1 MALSEGLLFLHHLG
15 RFSVIEVSMRY
26 IFFAFLLVV
35 NSAGSWTTTSSV
47 LTHQSRS
54 KSQGRIL
61 MSFTHD
67 GDDKVESF
75 VVPHQEVR
83 RNALQRIFRMMMAT
97 VTVGTVAATTAPALA
112 ADVAEESADGVF
124 TRETKQFGYTVKSPS
139 TYKQTAKPVKTHL
152 DEINFISESIKS
164 CQFGIT
170 IDPVRINSLKEVRW

>member
-1 MALSEGLLFLHHLG
+1 
-15 RFSVIEVSMRY
+15 MRN
-26 IFFAFLLVV
+26 IAFAFLLFV
-35 NSAGSWTTTSSV
+35 NSAVSWTTTSSV
-47 LTHQSRS
+47 LTQQSRS
-54 KSQGRIL
+54 TSQGRVL

-67 GDDKVESF
+67 GEDKVES
-75 VVPHQEVR
+75 VAVPRQEAR
-83 RNALQRIFRMMMAT
+83 RDALQRVFSMMMAT
-97 VTVGTVAATTAPALA
+97 ATIGTATATTAPALA